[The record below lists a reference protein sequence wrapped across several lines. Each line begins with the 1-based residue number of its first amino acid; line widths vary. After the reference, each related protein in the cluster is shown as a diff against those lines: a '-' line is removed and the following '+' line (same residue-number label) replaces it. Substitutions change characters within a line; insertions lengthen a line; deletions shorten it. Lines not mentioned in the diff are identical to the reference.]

1 MKIITHDL
9 LPGNSL
15 CPVTLSDLQLGDQT
29 VMSNHL
35 VEVVSTGS
43 SVKDLKEAI
52 EKARQ
57 IPTPL
62 GSRETETCFSRI
74 HGDVV
79 DRGTTWEVVV

>member
-1 MKIITHDL
+1 MTPSK
-9 LPGNSL
+9 
-15 CPVTLSDLQLGDQT
+15 VTVSDQPNVLG
-29 VMSNHL
+29 SKGHGLIHL

-62 GSRETETCFSRI
+62 GSRQNGNVLKKPGSVS
-74 HGDVV
+74 DVV
-79 DRGTTWEVVV
+79 DCGTTWEVVV